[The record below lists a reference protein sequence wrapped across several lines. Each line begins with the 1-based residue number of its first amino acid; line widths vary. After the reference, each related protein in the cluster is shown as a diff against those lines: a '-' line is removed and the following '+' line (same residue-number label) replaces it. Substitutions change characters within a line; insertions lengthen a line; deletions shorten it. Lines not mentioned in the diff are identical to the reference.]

1 MVKFSVYLN
10 RRVFVM
16 YVLLPYIGFTTIFSM
31 AANHSNKLSI
41 IFRQKAPCEI
51 WWKLLKRVS
60 LFVLR
65 FYSPVNLV
73 GSGWMQ
79 SVYVTTL
86 LLCRLCPLNG
96 QPVLCIFFSPET
108 DNCLSWING
117 RERMIVEN
125 ISWSIA
131 TKECCR
137 HRRGTQ
143 AASEKKTF
151 KNRMAAVVAILDF
164 QSAQI

>member
-16 YVLLPYIGFTTIFSM
+16 YVLLPYIGLTAIFSM
-31 AANHSNKLSI
+31 EANDSNKLSI

-86 LLCRLCPLNG
+86 LLCRFCPLNG
-96 QPVLCIFFSPET
+96 QLVLRIFLSPET

-125 ISWSIA
+125 ISWSISTPTPA
-131 TKECCR
+131 
-137 HRRGTQ
+137 GTQ

-164 QSAQI
+164 QSVQI